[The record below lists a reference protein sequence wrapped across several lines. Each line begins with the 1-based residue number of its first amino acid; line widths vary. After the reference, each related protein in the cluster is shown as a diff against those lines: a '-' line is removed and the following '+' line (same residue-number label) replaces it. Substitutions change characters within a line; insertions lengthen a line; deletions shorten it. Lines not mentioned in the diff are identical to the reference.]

1 MIVGEQSLRLMR
13 RGSLTG
19 LVLVLAA
26 AVCAQTDVTR
36 IGPQVGQ
43 PAIDFKLV
51 DQAGRTQ
58 SLATVAGPKGTM
70 LVFFRSA
77 DW

>member
-1 MIVGEQSLRLMR
+1 MR
-13 RGSLTG
+13 RGSPVA
-19 LVLVLAA
+19 LVLVLAV
-26 AVCAQTDVTR
+26 AVCAQTDVAR

-43 PAIDFKLV
+43 PAIDFRLI
-51 DQAGRTQ
+51 DQTGQTQ
-58 SLATVAGPKGTM
+58 SLETVAGPKGTM

>member
-1 MIVGEQSLRLMR
+1 LVRRTSLASTLALLIVAA
-13 RGSLTG
+13 
-19 LVLVLAA
+19 VL
-26 AVCAQTDVTR
+26 VCAQPDVAR

-51 DQAGRTQ
+51 DQTGRTQ
-58 SLATVAGPKGTM
+58 SLETVAGPKGTM